1 MLLLNNANFRPLS
14 LSGGVQIKLDT
25 MRFSFI
31 SRIVELLKR
40 LVRLKDRGKACVK
53 ARREAEN
60 ILHRAA
66 LLLICKQEGGVA
78 VRG

>member
-1 MLLLNNANFRPLS
+1 MLLLNKANFSPPS
-14 LSGGVQIKLDT
+14 LSGGIQIKLDT

-40 LVRLKDRGKACVK
+40 LLRLKDRGKACVN
-53 ARREAEN
+53 ARRGVEN

-66 LLLICKQEGGVA
+66 LLLICRQEKGVA
-78 VRG
+78 FRG